1 MFRVASVA
9 VAVGVL
15 LCVSAAS
22 ASLRD
27 TSPRDQVFR
36 GGNHTVE
43 VYATVRDRDGRLLL
57 GLTQNDFEVF
67 DNGKP
72 RPITVF
78 SNGIQPITI
87 GLVLDR
93 SGSMSDRFDKV
104 AAAASAFV
112 DELSGPDRAS
122 LSLLNW
128 DCAPLTTDRSLLKR
142 LLGDIMP
149 SDFGSAIW
157 DGLDR
162 VLGALEPEAGRRAA
176 LLFSDGLNSGVTNFN
191 REMWPTVHKNGC
203 RRMAPV
209 SDATLKDLARRADR
223 EGFLIY
229 TISAASFGPLSGDR
243 DLRALA
249 RDSGGDRFRLEN
261 DDELKGAFTRIADE
275 LHHQYLLGFDPAE
288 LDGKT
293 HEIDVRVRGDRL
305 DVRARRRYVAVRD
318 GKEPAADADAAP
330 APIAPLDDR
339 EAQEAV
345 TQGLQ
350 GKRLQA
356 VCRTPTLFAPG
367 LAPLTYLEVTL
378 EGPYGRIMRAAR
390 EAKLARRVFTLA
402 DASADLRASVVGV
415 RAEVREGLTF
425 TDGPAARSQRRVA
438 SSVLLRSTAIPQ
450 LLQPLPSPAST
461 SLRGR
466 TPTPEPRFDLAAFRA
481 LPAGDIEAVVTGFG
495 PNGRCKISEKDR
507 ASVR

>member
-9 VAVGVL
+9 VGVV
-15 LCVSAAS
+15 LCVSAPF

-27 TSPRDQVFR
+27 QIFR
-36 GGNHTVE
+36 GANDTVA

-57 GLTQNDFEVF
+57 GLTQSDFEVF

-93 SGSMSDRFDKV
+93 SGSMSERFDKV
-104 AAAASAFV
+104 AAAAGAFV

-142 LLGDIMP
+142 LLGDVMP
-149 SDFGSAIW
+149 MDLGSAIW

-162 VLGALEPEAGRRAA
+162 VLGALEPEPGRRAA

-191 REMWPTVHKNGC
+191 RDMWPTVHRNGC
-203 RRMAPV
+203 RRMPPV
-209 SDATLKDLARRADR
+209 SDASLKDLTRRADR

-229 TISAASFGPLSGDR
+229 TISAASFGAAAGDR

-249 RDSGGDRFRLEN
+249 RDSGGDRFRLESDN
-261 DDELKGAFTRIADE
+261 ELKGAFTRIADE
-275 LHHQYLLGFDPAE
+275 LHHQYLLGFVPAE
-288 LDGKT
+288 FDGKT
-293 HEIDVRVRGDRL
+293 HEIDVRVKGDGL
-305 DVRARRRYVAVRD
+305 EVRARRRYVAVRD
-318 GKEPAADADAAP
+318 GTPAADTDV
-330 APIAPLDDR
+330 APIAALNDS

-367 LAPLTYLEVTL
+367 LAPLTYAEVTL
-378 EGPYGRIMRAAR
+378 EGPNGRIMRAAR
-390 EAKLARRVFTLA
+390 EAKLARRVFTVA
-402 DASADLRASVVGV
+402 DVTADLRAPVVGV
-415 RAEVREGLTF
+415 RVAMREGLTF
-425 TDGPAARSQRRVA
+425 GDGPNDLNLQRRVA
-438 SSVLLRSTAIPQ
+438 QSVVLRSSAPPQ
-450 LLQPLPSPAST
+450 LLQPLPA
-461 SLRGR
+461 
-466 TPTPEPRFDLAAFRA
+466 PTPAASRARTSPPEVRFDLAAFRA
-481 LPAGDIEAVVTGFG
+481 L
-495 PNGRCKISEKDR
+495 
-507 ASVR
+507 

>member
-1 MFRVASVA
+1 MFRVVS
-9 VAVGVL
+9 VAVGVF
-15 LCVSAAS
+15 LCVSA
-22 ASLRD
+22 
-27 TSPRDQVFR
+27 RDQVFR

-43 VYATVRDRDGRLLL
+43 VYATVRDRDGRLVL

-78 SNGIQPITI
+78 SNGVQPITI

-112 DELSGPDRAS
+112 DQLSGPDRAS

-128 DCAPLTTDRSLLKR
+128 DCAPLTTDRTLLKR
-142 LLGDIMP
+142 ILGDIMP

-162 VLGALEPEAGRRAA
+162 VLGALEPEPGRRAA

-191 REMWPTVHKNGC
+191 RDMWPTVHKNGC

-229 TISAASFGPLSGDR
+229 AISAASFGPFSGDR
-243 DLRALA
+243 DLHALA
-249 RDSGGDRFRLEN
+249 RDSGGDRFRLDN

-275 LHHQYLLGFDPAE
+275 LHHQYSLGFEPAE

-293 HEIDVRVRGDRL
+293 HEIDVRVKGAGL
-305 DVRARRRYVAVRD
+305 QVRARRRYVAVRE
-318 GKEPAADADAAP
+318 GTAPAADTDVAP
-330 APIAPLDDR
+330 LAPLDDR

-345 TQGLQ
+345 TLGLQ

-367 LAPLTYLEVTL
+367 LAPLTYLEVTF
-378 EGPYGRIMRAAR
+378 EGPSGRIMRAAR
-390 EAKLARRVFTLA
+390 EAKLARRVFTVA
-402 DASADLRASVVGV
+402 DASADLRAAVVVV

-425 TDGPAARSQRRVA
+425 ADGPTVRSQRRVA
-438 SSVLLRSTAIPQ
+438 PSVFLRSTAIPQ
-450 LLQPLPSPAST
+450 LLQPLPSPASAAF
-461 SLRGR
+461 RAR
-466 TPTPEPRFDLAAFRA
+466 TLPPEPRFDLGAFRA
-481 LPAGDIEAVVTGFG
+481 LPAGDIEAVASGFG

>member
-9 VAVGVL
+9 VGVGVA
-15 LCVSAAS
+15 LCVTAAS

-27 TSPRDQVFR
+27 SFPRDQVFR
-36 GGNHTVE
+36 GANDTVA
-43 VYATVRDRDGRLLL
+43 VYATVRDSDGRLRL

-191 REMWPTVHKNGC
+191 RDMWPTVHKNGC
-203 RRMAPV
+203 RRMPPV
-209 SDATLKDLARRADR
+209 SDATLKDLTRRADR

-229 TISAASFGPLSGDR
+229 TISAASFGAAAGDR
-243 DLRALA
+243 DLRTLA
-249 RDSGGDRFRLEN
+249 RDSGGDRFRLER

-275 LHHQYLLGFDPAE
+275 LHHQYLLGFVPVE
-288 LDGKT
+288 FDGKT
-293 HEIDVRVRGDRL
+293 HEIDVRVKGDGL
-305 DVRARRRYVAVRD
+305 EVRARRRYVAVRD
-318 GKEPAADADAAP
+318 GTAPAADTDV
-330 APIAPLDDR
+330 APIAPLNDS

-367 LAPLTYLEVTL
+367 LAPLTYAEVTF
-378 EGPYGRIMRAAR
+378 EGPNGRIMRAAR
-390 EAKLARRVFTLA
+390 EAKLARRAFTVA
-402 DASADLRASVVGV
+402 DVSADLRASVVGV
-415 RAEVREGLTF
+415 RVTMREGLTF
-425 TDGPAARSQRRVA
+425 GDGPNDLNLQRRVA
-438 SSVLLRSTAIPQ
+438 QSVVLRSAAPPQ
-450 LLQPLPSPAST
+450 LLQPLSAPT
-461 SLRGR
+461 SAGFRPR
-466 TPTPEPRFDLAAFRA
+466 TPPEMRFDLAAFRA
-481 LPAGDIEAVVTGFG
+481 LPAGDIEAMVSGFG
-495 PNGRCKISEKDR
+495 PIGRCKISEKDR
-507 ASVR
+507 ASLR